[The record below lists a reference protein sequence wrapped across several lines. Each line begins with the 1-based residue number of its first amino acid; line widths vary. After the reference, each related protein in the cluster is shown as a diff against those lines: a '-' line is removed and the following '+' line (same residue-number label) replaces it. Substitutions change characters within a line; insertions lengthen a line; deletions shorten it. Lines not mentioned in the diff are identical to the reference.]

1 MDRMRSGW
9 RACSKLHVYLIMGC
23 GVSRIDGNGLAI
35 PVKLRPLFLSRLE
48 EISKS
53 RHGRPLKDPTPSK
66 KELLL
71 HEKDDDD
78 DDDILKTAPS
88 SPKDTVADGTKIED
102 TKRIGHG
109 TEAGVVA
116 SLGKKDGN
124 EHEVSRECS
133 TKGNCKDVMKE
144 RMAENMEAEEK
155 DRLDNMLTDTENEDD
170 DDGDERMIGQQIDDD
185 AFPGSPSFRVYFNE
199 NEEDDHHDSGNHEV
213 LKDTP
218 SNDDTPSSKES
229 SEKQKAKRGK
239 KRRSFKLPK
248 GGQVK
253 NLLNVKS
260 CYMPSHS
267 ASHDRAH
274 LLLAPKATT

>member
-1 MDRMRSGW
+1 
-9 RACSKLHVYLIMGC
+9 MGC
-23 GVSRIDGNGLAI
+23 GVSRIDANGLSI

-53 RHGRPLKDPTPSK
+53 RHGRPLKDSTPSK
-66 KELLL
+66 KELLF

-78 DDDILKTAPS
+78 YDHVLKTAPS

-102 TKRIGHG
+102 TKRIEQENEG
-109 TEAGVVA
+109 GVIT
-116 SLGKKDGN
+116 SLGKRDDN
-124 EHEVSRECS
+124 EHEVSRKSS

-144 RMAENMEAEEK
+144 SMIEHMEAKEK

-170 DDGDERMIGQQIDDD
+170 DDDDHIERMICHETDDD
-185 AFPGSPSFRVYFNE
+185 AFPGSPSFRVYFND
-199 NEEDDHHDSGNHEV
+199 NEEDDHHDNGNRDA
-213 LKDTP
+213 LKDTT
-218 SNDDTPSSKES
+218 SIIDTSSSKES
-229 SEKQKAKRGK
+229 SEKQKVKRGK

-267 ASHDRAH
+267 APHDRAH
-274 LLLAPKATT
+274 LLPPPKTTT